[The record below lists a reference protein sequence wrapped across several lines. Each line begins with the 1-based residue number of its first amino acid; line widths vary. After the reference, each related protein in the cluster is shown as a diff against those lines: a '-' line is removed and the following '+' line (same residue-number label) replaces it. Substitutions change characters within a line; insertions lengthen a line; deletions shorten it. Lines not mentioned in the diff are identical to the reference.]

1 MNEIQLIQGTFNST
15 DALNLITEMIQVKIK
30 FHENKITDNSNEED
44 IKYRETKIKTLQ
56 NILSDLRNKVKMSE
70 DSIRLDAK
78 IQINP

>member
-30 FHENKITDNSNEED
+30 FHESKITDHSNEED

-56 NILSDLRNKVKMSE
+56 NILSDMRSKVNLND
-70 DSIRLDAK
+70 DSIRLEAN

>member
-30 FHENKITDNSNEED
+30 FHESKITDNSNEED

-56 NILSDLRNKVKMSE
+56 NILSDLRNQVNLNE
-70 DSIRLDAK
+70 DILRLEAK